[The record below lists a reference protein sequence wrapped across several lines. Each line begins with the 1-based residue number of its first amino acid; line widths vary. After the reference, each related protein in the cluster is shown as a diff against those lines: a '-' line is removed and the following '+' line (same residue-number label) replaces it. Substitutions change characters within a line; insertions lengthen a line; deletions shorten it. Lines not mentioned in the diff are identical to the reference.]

1 MLSDWT
7 RGRPA
12 LIIVANC
19 RVKITISRILTFFL
33 PKLPPRLIF
42 VGASRT
48 LTRIIRF
55 FRRNALTS
63 SLDLTSTWPFWIWPL
78 AALRAVYSNSGI
90 RSSPIQGRRHAPYV
104 LPANTTGSLL
114 LLLLGAVGRTHFLI
128 FHGGNP
134 DHAEELLGIV
144 GNPLALFLSHF
155 PAGVELEQGIVHGL
169 HAELLAR
176 LHSRVDL
183 VDL

>member
-90 RSSPIQGRRHAPYV
+90 GPLRFRNAGGTAYR
-104 LPANTTGSLL
+104 LPPETG
-114 LLLLGAVGRTHFLI
+114 G
-128 FHGGNP
+128 
-134 DHAEELLGIV
+134 
-144 GNPLALFLSHF
+144 
-155 PAGVELEQGIVHGL
+155 
-169 HAELLAR
+169 
-176 LHSRVDL
+176 
-183 VDL
+183 